1 MVLSKIIDY
10 IKHANGRATDLSHI
24 MYGFI
29 SALVP
34 DFAVQALAVAVY
46 FAYQVIEWLVRSK
59 RGEHREK
66 EMADLVGDM
75 REFMAGFTLGLVI
88 RYKIDIPV

>member
-1 MVLSKIIDY
+1 MALSKVIDY
-10 IKHANGRATDLSHI
+10 IKRANGRVTDLSHI
-24 MYGFI
+24 VYGFI

-46 FAYQVIEWLVRSK
+46 FAYQIIEWAVRCK
-59 RGEHREK
+59 RLEHWDM

-75 REFMAGFTLGLVI
+75 REFMTGFALGIVV
-88 RYKIDIPV
+88 RYKLDVPL

>member
-24 MYGFI
+24 IYGFI
-29 SALVP
+29 SALIP
-34 DFAVQALAVAVY
+34 DFAVQALAVVVY

-59 RGEHREK
+59 REEHHEK

-75 REFMAGFTLGLVI
+75 REFMVGFTLGLVV
-88 RYKIDIPV
+88 RYNINVPV